1 VLFIKFVVCFILKK
15 VIIIKIIRKKVKD
28 NAVKVSHIIMDEN
41 VFKSRDNFIKI
52 NKHDWKKNDIEL

>member
-41 VFKSRDNFIKI
+41 VLKSREKLRKR
-52 NKHDWKKNDIEL
+52 NKNDWKKNDIEL